1 MNFGEK
7 LKSLRIKNEY
17 SQETLAEMIN
27 VSRQAVTKWEN
38 EVFQT
43 KGY

>member
-17 SQETLAEMIN
+17 SQENLAEMIN
-27 VSRQAVTKWEN
+27 VFKT
-38 EVFQT
+38 
-43 KGY
+43 GCY